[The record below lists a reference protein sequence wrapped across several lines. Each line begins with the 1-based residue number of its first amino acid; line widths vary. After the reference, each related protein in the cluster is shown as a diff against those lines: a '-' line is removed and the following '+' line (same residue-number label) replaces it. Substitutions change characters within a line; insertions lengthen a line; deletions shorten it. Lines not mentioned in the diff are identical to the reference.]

1 MKILVTGAAGF
12 IGSNISTTLL
22 HQGHSVVGIDSLSNI
37 LYSKDVKA
45 NRIRT
50 LSKLGGFEFHHLDL
64 SADSLDLIEGDLDAV
79 INEAALPGQIL
90 SWGHFDQY
98 VINNFT
104 SVERLIQYCLERK
117 IPKLIQASTS
127 SVYGINAIGAESQQ
141 LRPASPYGVTKLAAE
156 SLLHAYGQNFPLRYS
171 IVRYFS
177 VFGPEQRPDMG
188 LHKFISAIAAGT
200 PLHIYG
206 DGTQRRDCTFVDDI
220 VDGTISA
227 IENGIEGE
235 TYNLAGGTDIS
246 VIDMIELCARLIG
259 KEPKIVFVDRPVGDQ
274 LLTSA
279 DFSKAKKDLKY
290 NPRFSFEAGLQ
301 KQINWQLG

>member
-1 MKILVTGAAGF
+1 LCEITF
-12 IGSNISTTLL
+12 IEHNLL
-22 HQGHSVVGIDSLSNI
+22 LKLLLGENTSQSI
-37 LYSKDVKA
+37 A
-45 NRIRT
+45 
-50 LSKLGGFEFHHLDL
+50 LSKSLLPEQLGSSVPIFQQL
-64 SADSLDLIEGDLDAV
+64 SFTRDIVSVDSLDSIEGDLDAA

-90 SWGHFDQY
+90 IWSHFDQY
-98 VINNFT
+98 VMNNFT
-104 SVERLIQYCLERK
+104 SVERLIQHCLERK
-117 IPKLIQASTS
+117 ILKLAQAPTS
-127 SVYGINAIGAESQQ
+127 SVYGINAIGAESPQ
-141 LRPASPYGVTKLAAE
+141 LRPASPYGVTKLASE

-188 LHKFISAIAAGT
+188 LRKFISAIAAGT
-200 PLHIYG
+200 PLNIYG
-206 DGTQRRDCTFVDDI
+206 DGTQRRDCAFVDGI

-246 VIDMIELCARLIG
+246 VIEMIELYARLIR

-274 LLTSA
+274 PLTSA

-290 NPRFSFEAGLQ
+290 NPRFSFEAELQ

>member
-1 MKILVTGAAGF
+1 V
-12 IGSNISTTLL
+12 
-22 HQGHSVVGIDSLSNI
+22 
-37 LYSKDVKA
+37 
-45 NRIRT
+45 
-50 LSKLGGFEFHHLDL
+50 
-64 SADSLDLIEGDLDAV
+64 DSLDSIEGELDAV

-90 SWGHFDQY
+90 SWSHFDEY
-98 VINNFT
+98 ASNNFT
-104 SVERLIQYCLERK
+104 SVERLIQFCLERE
-117 IPKLIQASTS
+117 IPKLVQASTS

-188 LHKFISAIAAGT
+188 LHKFITAIANGT
-200 PLHIYG
+200 PLNIYG

-220 VDGTISA
+220 VNGTLSA
-227 IENGIEGE
+227 ITNGIQGE

-246 VIDMIELCARLIG
+246 VIDMIELCGRLIG
-259 KEPKIVFVDRPVGDQ
+259 KDPRIDFVDRPVGDQ

-279 DFSKAKKDLKY
+279 DFSKATTDLKY
-290 NPRFSFEAGLQ
+290 TPHFSFESGLQ
-301 KQINWQLG
+301 KQIDWQLG

>member
-12 IGSNISTTLL
+12 IGSNISNTLIS
-22 HQGHSVVGIDSLSNI
+22 QGHSVIGIDSLSNV
-37 LYSKDVKA
+37 LYSKEVKA
-45 NRIRT
+45 KRISA
-50 LSKLGGFEFHHLDL
+50 LSLRDGFEFRHLDL
-64 SADSLDLIEGDLDAV
+64 AADSLDSIEGDLDGV

-90 SWGHFDQY
+90 SWNHFDQY
-98 VINNFT
+98 VKNNFT
-104 SVERLIQYCLERK
+104 SVERLIKFCLARD
-117 IPKLIQASTS
+117 IPKLVQASTS

-141 LRPASPYGVTKLAAE
+141 LRPASPYGVTKLAGE
-156 SLLHAYGQNFPLRYS
+156 SLLHAYGQNFPLNYS

-188 LHKFISAIAAGT
+188 LHKFISAIESGE

-206 DGTQRRDCTFVDDI
+206 DGTQRRDCTFVNDI

-227 IENGIEGE
+227 IESGAQGE

-246 VIDMIELCARLIG
+246 VIEMIELCGRLIG
-259 KEPKIVFVDRPVGDQ
+259 KEPRIVFVERPVGDQ

-279 DFSKAKKDLKY
+279 DFLKATKDLNY
-290 NPRFSFEAGLQ
+290 TPRFSFEEGLR